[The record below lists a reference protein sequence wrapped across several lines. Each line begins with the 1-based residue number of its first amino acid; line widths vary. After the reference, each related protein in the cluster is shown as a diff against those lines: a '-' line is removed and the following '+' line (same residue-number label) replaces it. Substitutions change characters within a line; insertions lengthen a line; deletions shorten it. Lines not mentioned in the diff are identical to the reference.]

1 MDITVESEAEWL
13 VRHGLGHLRR
23 LVPEAVPTS
32 LSLGRNAQIGAQ
44 VHGDHGS
51 GELLGWRFR
60 GDRFGDT
67 TGGQPERDG
76 DCKVKLEDGS
86 VCVVPAADLCLTRQ
100 ADAEDA
106 DPVRPPTPPSPLK
119 APECADLFMKFP
131 LVPGRGVG
139 RHCSP
144 MWVRLVESLGIAVGM
159 PKFRH
164 ASWEEHAGVKDGS
177 RYVPTV
183 LLFALRNATA
193 IRRLQ
198 NSKVVSRAELNELLD
213 HLTTLT
219 PVSQDPDEQELG
231 LLTPATMTALC
242 GPAAGALTERLREI
256 VLRYRNSK
264 DRLDIAEFALVL
276 RHEHQGLER
285 HRAAVAE
292 KSRLQRR
299 KGEADSAL
307 VKHMH
312 MFDAARGSLG
322 DVDLATAAAAL
333 PSSMSL
339 RDLLTDPDQAG
350 LRPGQLVVVAVVQ
363 LCAAMSLL
371 IEAPRHRDDA
381 DPLIAPELPHPSLR
395 PPTIPDQ
402 AYWAQLQHLNGTDL
416 LLSLPPFQ
424 HGMLAEVSCALPGD
438 GGETWRHLVDCI
450 VNDAGT
456 AGSAL
461 VDFRPSHRCLA
472 LRADAIRRAEQLWR
486 ERIRRAAPDPTAP
499 GMAVWHRGSMRDML
513 ASAGHLTL
521 LKLHGWLC
529 ALVGLAEPLR
539 VQSDA
544 EVELAA
550 ASTKVAVVAATS
562 AAASGTRRVA
572 QRAQENRSQVQR
584 RAMNYTARVAR
595 MVAERRICG
604 GDAIR
609 MLPARTPE
617 PGEVKQRAVRVDGE
631 EGARVEVTVEKDED
645 EFMRVTWPS
654 RLRRVVRVMPTAEQ
668 ALRAAKQ
675 GVELAGS
682 AMDPDSDGPPG
693 LGSDVP
699 NCKQDVS
706 GVLLSD
712 AQVQWLFHSLDTNHN
727 GWLERSEVRKL
738 YEAFD
743 SYGVPSK
750 DGDADALLGIAKDA
764 KDEHGRPLTQ
774 VGIEQFRRMMLAI
787 AKR

>member
-450 VNDAGT
+450 VNDAG
-456 AGSAL
+456 AGRRRGGEPVPRHCGVCAGRLPAVAPLPGPPRRRYPPRRAAVEGAHPTSCA
-461 VDFRPSHRCLA
+461 RPHRSRYGCVAPGVHAGHAGFCRAPHAAQAARLA
-472 LRADAIRRAEQLWR
+472 LRIGGACRAAQGPERRGGGAGCGKHQGRRRGSDLSRCQRHTSSRAEG
-486 ERIRRAAPDPTAP
+486 T
-499 GMAVWHRGSMRDML
+499 G
-513 ASAGHLTL
+513 
-521 LKLHGWLC
+521 
-529 ALVGLAEPLR
+529 EP
-539 VQSDA
+539 
-544 EVELAA
+544 
-550 ASTKVAVVAATS
+550 VAS
-562 AAASGTRRVA
+562 AAARDELHRQSG
-572 QRAQENRSQVQR
+572 E
-584 RAMNYTARVAR
+584 
-595 MVAERRICG
+595 
-604 GDAIR
+604 
-609 MLPARTPE
+609 
-617 PGEVKQRAVRVDGE
+617 DG
-631 EGARVEVTVEKDED
+631 
-645 EFMRVTWPS
+645 S
-654 RLRRVVRVMPTAEQ
+654 
-668 ALRAAKQ
+668 
-675 GVELAGS
+675 
-682 AMDPDSDGPPG
+682 
-693 LGSDVP
+693 
-699 NCKQDVS
+699 
-706 GVLLSD
+706 
-712 AQVQWLFHSLDTNHN
+712 
-727 GWLERSEVRKL
+727 
-738 YEAFD
+738 
-743 SYGVPSK
+743 
-750 DGDADALLGIAKDA
+750 
-764 KDEHGRPLTQ
+764 
-774 VGIEQFRRMMLAI
+774 
-787 AKR
+787 